1 MSRIKAAALL
11 AFALLA
17 TVVVVFA
24 HSSANG
30 APDGRTISVTPATTT
45 GRMPPHD
52 VECDTAKRTTYA
64 GIVVQGACVAQL
76 SGNFSCVAGE
86 MTSLSTSAPI
96 DSKRTMYL
104 TLVLPGDEEAAAPTA
119 AAYVQVTGGS
129 QVPRWSS
136 RRVTLDHTHN
146 EWIGLNGAVL
156 TAEPGTGATGTLTVS
171 GEGRCPED
179 G

>member
-1 MSRIKAAALL
+1 VNRVKAAALL
-11 AFALLA
+11 AVALLA
-17 TVVVVFA
+17 TVIVVFA

-30 APDGRTISVTPATTT
+30 APDGRTIAVTPATTN
-45 GRMPPHD
+45 GRASPSG
-52 VECDTAKRTTYA
+52 VECDTAKPTTYA
-64 GIVVQGACVAQL
+64 GIVVSGACVAQL
-76 SGNFSCVAGE
+76 SGNFTCVAGE
-86 MTSLSTSAPI
+86 TTSLSTSAPI

-104 TLVLPGDEEAAAPTA
+104 TLVLPEDEETTAPFG

-129 QVPRWSS
+129 TVPRWSN

-146 EWIGLNGAVL
+146 EWLGLNRVVL
-156 TAEPGTGATGTLTVS
+156 TAEPGTGATGTLMIS

>member
-1 MSRIKAAALL
+1 VNRVTAAAVL

-30 APDGRTISVTPATTT
+30 APDGRTIGVTRATTT
-45 GRMPPHD
+45 ERTSTSA

-76 SGNFSCVAGE
+76 SGSFTCVAGE
-86 MTSLSTSAPI
+86 TTSLSTSAPI
-96 DSKRTMYL
+96 DSKRTLYL
-104 TLVLPGDEEAAAPTA
+104 TLVLPEDEETTAPVG
-119 AAYVQVTGGS
+119 AAYVQITGGA

-136 RRVTLDHTHN
+136 RRLTLDHTHN
-146 EWIGLNGAVL
+146 EWIGFNGAVL
-156 TAEPGTGATGTLTVS
+156 TAEPGTGATGTLTIS